1 MNLMPARKPTF
12 ASLLVA
18 AVTLLLPLPCLLHA
32 ADTVVYEGRTG
43 PGEGKHIVFL
53 AGDEEYRSEESLPQ
67 MARILAERHGFKCT
81 VLFSLDEKDGTIN
94 PDASKNL
101 TGAEAIDHADAIF
114 MMLRFRQY
122 PDDVMKHFVDAYL
135 AGKPII
141 ALRTSTHAFKYS
153 NPTNSAYAR
162 YAHDSRVWPGGF
174 GRQVL
179 GETWVSHL
187 GTNHKEATRGVIDP
201 PAKNDPLLRG
211 VGTILADTGCYK
223 VNPQPDSTIL
233 MRAEI
238 LAGTTPDSPL
248 HPTKNTPHQPL
259 AWYRI
264 HKNEAG
270 RTNKVFCTTMGSSTD
285 LLDENLRRL
294 LVNSVYWGF
303 GMDAPTKA
311 DVQLVGDFQPSAY
324 SFKGFRK
331 GVKPDD
337 LALPVAAK

>member
-1 MNLMPARKPTF
+1 MNLMPARIPTI

-18 AVTLLLPLPCLLHA
+18 SLSLPCLLHA
-32 ADTVVYEGRTG
+32 ADTVVYEGRAG
-43 PGEGKHIVFL
+43 PGAGKHIVFL

-67 MARILAERHGFKCT
+67 IARILAGRHGFKCT

-94 PDASKNL
+94 PNASKNL
-101 TGAEAIDHADAIF
+101 TCAEALDHADAIF

-122 PDDVMKHFVDAYL
+122 PDDVMKHFVTAYL

-162 YAHDSRVWPGGF
+162 YSHDSKVWPGGF

-187 GTNHKEATRGVIDP
+187 GTNHKEATRGVIEAAARD
-201 PAKNDPLLRG
+201 DLMLRG
-211 VGTILADTGCYK
+211 VGTILADTGAYA

-233 MRAEI
+233 IRADV

-264 HKNEAG
+264 HKNESG

-303 GMDAPTKA
+303 GMDVPARA
-311 DVQLVGDFQPSAY
+311 DVRLVGDFRPSAY
-324 SFKGFRK
+324 SFNGFRK
-331 GVKPDD
+331 GVKPED
-337 LALPVAAK
+337 LALPEPAK